1 MSPAPGDRPA
11 HRRPFLVPFLLG
23 LTSLILVREGLQAIF
38 PDISYWIVF
47 LAGLAAGLGAF
58 TVTER
63 FLSKRNAAKQAGL
76 E

>member
-1 MSPAPGDRPA
+1 MSPDPGDRPA

-23 LTSLILVREGLQAIF
+23 LGSLILVREGLRAMV
-38 PDISYWIVF
+38 PGISYWIVF
-47 LAGLAAGLGAF
+47 LAGLAAGLAAF

-63 FLSKRNAAKQAGL
+63 LISKRNAAKQEGP